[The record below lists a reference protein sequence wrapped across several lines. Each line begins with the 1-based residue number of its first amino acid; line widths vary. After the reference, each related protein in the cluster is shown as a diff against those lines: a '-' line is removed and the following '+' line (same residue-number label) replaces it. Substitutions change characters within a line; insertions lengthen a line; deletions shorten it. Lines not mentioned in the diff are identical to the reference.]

1 MNVRIPTYLLSCLI
15 SSNCKW
21 WIKSCVLYD
30 EKCYNKQLRESLGMG
45 LDTSLELF
53 FWKLVT
59 PIILKANIL
68 SQFAY
73 FSIYNLIASFIHKI
87 TPVLCKK

>member
-1 MNVRIPTYLLSCLI
+1 
-15 SSNCKW
+15 
-21 WIKSCVLYD
+21 
-30 EKCYNKQLRESLGMG
+30 MG